1 MVRESHQFDIAV
13 AVALPEERR
22 HMGVSDL
29 PSRRVVG
36 HGESDHL
43 DIPVEEDKPA
53 LRRRFRFR
61 EITCPDGIF
70 RQHRHVSADPPKLRD
85 GEIIS
90 EIPSRFHA
98 PLVLRV
104 RSHLL
109 L

>member
-1 MVRESHQFDIAV
+1 
-13 AVALPEERR
+13 
-22 HMGVSDL
+22 MGVSDL
-29 PSRRVVG
+29 PSRRIVG
-36 HGESDHL
+36 HGECDGL

-53 LRRRFRFR
+53 LRRRVQFRK
-61 EITCPDGIF
+61 ITCPDGIF
-70 RQHRHVSADPPKLRD
+70 RQRCHVPADPPKLRD

-90 EIPSRFHA
+90 EIPSRFQA